1 MMLLLFVSRLL
12 SFVSLSLSDVVVCVE
27 ALLPDLFEF
36 VPNTRLLF
44 VYRIKRMKA
53 IDDDDNNNK

>member
-27 ALLPDLFEF
+27 ALLLDLFEF
-36 VPNTRLLF
+36 FPNTRFLF
-44 VYRIKRMKA
+44 VYRIKRITA
-53 IDDDDNNNK
+53 INNDDNNDK